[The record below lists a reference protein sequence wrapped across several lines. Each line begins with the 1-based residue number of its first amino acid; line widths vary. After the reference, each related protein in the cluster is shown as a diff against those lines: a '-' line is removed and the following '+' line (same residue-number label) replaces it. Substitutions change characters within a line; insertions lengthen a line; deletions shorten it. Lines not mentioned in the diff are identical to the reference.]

1 MLEFL
6 AALFSAPPILG
17 LLALYLGLA
26 ALEALAPRRPL
37 PSVPWWHFKGVAA
50 LLVGIVISSAAPLL
64 WDTWLSEHRLLDS
77 RALGDLGGATM
88 GFLLYQLLAYVWHRA
103 MHRFDFLWRW
113 FHQMHHSV
121 ERMDVIGAL
130 YAHPLDAAGFSL
142 VTSLSLVGILGVT
155 PTAAVIASVAVT
167 ACSLFQHTNIRTPR
181 ALGWLIQRPEAHAM
195 HHARGMH
202 AQNYGDIAL
211 FDMIFGTYRNP
222 ETFEGSA
229 GFWDGASS
237 QIAAMLAG
245 RDVSH
250 APRSIWSPLARR
262 MEVVR

>member
-1 MLEFL
+1 MLEYL
-6 AALFSAPPILG
+6 AALFSAPPTLG
-17 LLALYLGLA
+17 ILALFAALA
-26 ALEALAPRRPL
+26 ALEALAPRRKL
-37 PSVPWWHFKGVAA
+37 PNVPWWHVKGVAA
-50 LLVGIVISSAAPLL
+50 LLVGIMISSSAPLL
-64 WDTWLSEHRLLDS
+64 WDEWLSEHRLLDS
-77 RALGDLGGATM
+77 RALGDLGGAVT
-88 GFLLYQLLAYVWHRA
+88 GFLLYQFIVYIWHRA

-113 FHQMHHSV
+113 FHQMHHSI

-130 YAHPLDAAGFSL
+130 YGHPLDVAGFSL

-155 PTAAVIASVAVT
+155 ATAAVIASVAVT

-181 ALGWLIQRPEAHAM
+181 ALGWVIQRPEAHAL
-195 HHARGMH
+195 HHARGSH

-222 ETFEGSA
+222 ESYEGPT

-237 QIAAMLAG
+237 QIVAMLAG
-245 RDVSH
+245 RDVSNS
-250 APRSIWSPLARR
+250 PRPIWSPLSRR